1 MELTRERGDRERL
14 DDAAMISKQR
24 KAERKL
30 EEVARK
36 AESERRKEIEREL
49 KARESNSLMNML
61 RNTEY
66 HINNIVDRGQREL

>member
-1 MELTRERGDRERL
+1 MELIRERGDRERL

-49 KARESNSLMNML
+49 KARESNSLMHML